1 VRCPVLL
8 VMAKRDQVISLSS
21 VKKEQA
27 RLPDGQLVALNC
39 SHFDPYKGP
48 FFEEAVVTEQNLLT
62 THLQSKFLQPRPSR
76 KKRANW

>member
-1 VRCPVLL
+1 
-8 VMAKRDQVISLSS
+8 MAKRDEVIAPSS

-48 FFEEAVVTEQNLLT
+48 CFEEAVVTERTFLV
-62 THLQSKFLQPRPSR
+62 THLQSK
-76 KKRANW
+76 